1 MKTKRELQETTVYIA
16 SVWWRNC
23 EPFLTIVGGSA
34 SAVETAIEA
43 AMLRVA
49 AEAYAQ
55 QETKERGQDDF
66 LLDMARSFAQQ
77 DRLGNIFPASV
88 LESYITEKLLR
99 HRYLDYQGF
108 HSLVNGDCNATVQI

>member
-49 AEAYAQ
+49 A
-55 QETKERGQDDF
+55 
-66 LLDMARSFAQQ
+66 
-77 DRLGNIFPASV
+77 
-88 LESYITEKLLR
+88 
-99 HRYLDYQGF
+99 
-108 HSLVNGDCNATVQI
+108 

>member
-1 MKTKRELQETTVYIA
+1 
-16 SVWWRNC
+16 
-23 EPFLTIVGGSA
+23 
-34 SAVETAIEA
+34 
-43 AMLRVA
+43 
-49 AEAYAQ
+49 
-55 QETKERGQDDF
+55 
-66 LLDMARSFAQQ
+66 MARSFAQQ